1 MAQGGWYAIQVKRN
15 HERLTE
21 THLEHR
27 DYETFLPMYKSR
39 RRWSDRVKEL
49 DLPLFPGYLFC
60 HMDPATRLSVLTS
73 PGVVRVVGV
82 GKAPVPVPDQEIASI
97 RAIVESKLQA
107 DPCTFL
113 QVGEQVRIGY
123 GPLRGLTGLL
133 LAIENQH
140 RLVVGVTLLKRSVA
154 VNIQQEWAIPV
165 GTADSLRCA

>member
-1 MAQGGWYAIQVKRN
+1 MAQSAWYAVQVKRN
-15 HERLTE
+15 HERLTA

-27 DYETFLPMYKSR
+27 DYETFLPLYKSR
-39 RRWSDRVKEL
+39 RRWSDRIKEL

-60 HMDPATRLSVLTS
+60 HMDPATRLAVLTS

-82 GKAPVPVPDQEIASI
+82 GKAPVPVADPEIASI

-107 DPCTFL
+107 DPCAYL

-123 GPLRGLTGLL
+123 GPLRGLSGIL
-133 LAIENQH
+133 LAVENQQ

-154 VNIQQEWAIPV
+154 VQIQEEWVIPLD
-165 GTADSLRCA
+165 GAKSLRCA

>member
-1 MAQGGWYAIQVKRN
+1 MGQEGWYAVQVKRN

-27 DYETFLPMYKSR
+27 DYQTFLPTYRSR

-49 DLPLFPGYLFC
+49 DMPLFPGYLFC
-60 HMDPATRLSVLTS
+60 HMDPARRLSVLTS
-73 PGVVRVVGV
+73 PGVVRVVGI
-82 GKAPVPVPDQEIASI
+82 GKTPVPVPDQEINSI

-107 DPCTFL
+107 GPCAFL
-113 QVGEQVRIGY
+113 QLGEQVRIGY

-140 RLVVGVTLLKRSVA
+140 RLVVGVTLLRRSVA
-154 VNIQQEWAIPV
+154 VNIEQDWVIPLD
-165 GTADSLRCA
+165 TSKSLRCA